1 MHFQK
6 FTAILPE
13 LTLEKVI
20 KALMNVDVTWVT
32 VCKQR
37 GHGEY
42 RNYFVNDCMSEW
54 VRVEILIEQEKV
66 KDIVDKIVHAAYEG
80 IESDGMIAVETVDE
94 FIPIK
99 EFKEL

>member
-42 RNYFVNDCMSEW
+42 RNYFVNDCMSE
-54 VRVEILIEQEKV
+54 
-66 KDIVDKIVHAAYEG
+66 
-80 IESDGMIAVETVDE
+80 
-94 FIPIK
+94 
-99 EFKEL
+99 